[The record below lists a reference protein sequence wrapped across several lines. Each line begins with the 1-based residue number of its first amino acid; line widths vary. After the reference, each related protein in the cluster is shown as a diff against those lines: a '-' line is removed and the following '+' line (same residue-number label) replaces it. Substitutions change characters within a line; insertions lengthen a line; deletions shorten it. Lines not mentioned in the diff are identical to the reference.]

1 MIKYRASSRN
11 EYSLYAEKMRA
22 TEGSFHKYSWK
33 PDSKQAKLGEILKDF
48 TKEAQSYD
56 ITLQFRGELPER
68 KALLDRLRNDFENDV
83 VTKKPGRMYFGDYW
97 IDGYCVESET
107 GVSKIKNTWS
117 QNDIIFY
124 CPYPFWCREKKI
136 SFYASTQSIV
146 DEGTKEENDNMIDNS
161 VLDPDYKCD
170 YPRKYQTRYRP
181 AKKRYLRDYKYD
193 YYHNHQ
199 LARLDND
206 HFAETDFKMFI
217 YGPCTEPKIWIGDH
231 LYHMAATLY
240 GSEYI
245 VIDSR
250 KRTIVKYARNG
261 VQENLFNKRDKE
273 NYIFKKIPNGKSA
286 VKWNATFPFDVI
298 LFQERSEPPWS
309 Y

>member
-1 MIKYRASSRN
+1 M
-11 EYSLYAEKMRA
+11 
-22 TEGSFHKYSWK
+22 
-33 PDSKQAKLGEILKDF
+33 
-48 TKEAQSYD
+48 
-56 ITLQFRGELPER
+56 
-68 KALLDRLRNDFENDV
+68 
-83 VTKKPGRMYFGDYW
+83 
-97 IDGYCVESET
+97 
-107 GVSKIKNTWS
+107 
-117 QNDIIFY
+117 
-124 CPYPFWCREKKI
+124 
-136 SFYASTQSIV
+136 
-146 DEGTKEENDNMIDNS
+146 
-161 VLDPDYKCD
+161 KCD

-181 AKKRYLRDYKYD
+181 AKKRYLRDYRYD

-199 LARLDND
+199 RAQLNND
-206 HFAETDFKMFI
+206 HFAETDFRMLI

-240 GSEYI
+240 DSEYI